1 MMISYDNDAKALYI
15 ALSVDSKAART
26 IEFSSQTFLDLDQ
39 KGELIGVEMLSPNR
53 SDLKRI
59 AKQYHHPEL
68 SRIHP
73 DRFLKAVA

>member
-1 MMISYDNDAKALYI
+1 MMISYDDDAKAMYI
-15 ALSVDSKAART
+15 ALSVDAKAART
-26 IEFSSQTFLDLDQ
+26 VEFSPETFLDLDR
-39 KGELIGVEMLSPNR
+39 KGELIGIEMLSPNR

-59 AKQYHHPEL
+59 AKQYDHPEL